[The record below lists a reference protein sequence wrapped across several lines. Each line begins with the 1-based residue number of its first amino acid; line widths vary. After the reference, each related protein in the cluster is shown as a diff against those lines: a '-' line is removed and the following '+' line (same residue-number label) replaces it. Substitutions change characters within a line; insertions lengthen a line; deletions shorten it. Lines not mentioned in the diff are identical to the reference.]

1 MWLKVSTTNHDPA
14 VILTYY
20 LECVQKMNGNLPAF
34 LIYCGT
40 RVSILLFRVPYSSA
54 IGLWN

>member
-1 MWLKVSTTNHDPA
+1 MSTTNHDPA